1 MGQIIFV
8 FVHAQGIKT
17 VHARGVGGSEN
28 GKILSTYLL
37 NAPKSSPISTA
48 TKRGSKT
55 FDSSRKKVVK

>member
-37 NAPKSSPISTA
+37 NAPKSSTV
-48 TKRGSKT
+48 TKGDSKT
-55 FDSSRKKVVK
+55 FDSSRKKVVNYDI